1 MYIKTGFRK
10 NLRKE
15 YLLKKNNSV
24 STQHPHI
31 NAFLVSINK
40 EALNILFLWKFFV
53 QKVFVKSKCSPVKDF
68 ILSSI
73 FFSFYLFL
81 HSYCR
86 ASYMGSSIPCSQDR
100 MMSWIPALPPNSVK
114 VSYLVYMGN
123 FPG

>member
-15 YLLKKNNSV
+15 YLLKKNNNV

-53 QKVFVKSKCSPVKDF
+53 QKVFVKVNVVLSK
-68 ILSSI
+68 I
-73 FFSFYLFL
+73 SFYHPFSS
-81 HSYCR
+81 HFIYSYT
-86 ASYMGSSIPCSQDR
+86 AIVG
-100 MMSWIPALPPNSVK
+100 
-114 VSYLVYMGN
+114 LVIWEVP
-123 FPG
+123 FHVARTE